1 MPFGQTFVSNDLL
14 IVAMLA
20 LLEGLLS
27 ADNALVLALI
37 VRHLSEKEQQK
48 ALSLGLMMAFVLR
61 GIGILLARYLIHLW
75 WLCGLGALYLIFL
88 AVKHFLSKAHE
99 DEDDEAALAAG
110 KKRLSFSRT
119 VALVGFTD
127 VVFAIDS
134 ILVAVAMVNK
144 PEKLWMVYAGGL
156 LGVIA
161 LRLGASAFLKLL
173 RRYPAL
179 DHTAYLLVAWAGVK
193 LLFDAAH
200 IYGESAFLHGQ
211 NPFHELPSSIFWTG
225 FTVILVGGSWWAIRS
240 GTTVPTPGEELTED
254 TLEKMEKIID
264 ESGVSKK

>member
-1 MPFGQTFVSNDLL
+1 MLSGQTFVSNDIL

-27 ADNALVLALI
+27 ADNALVLALL
-37 VRHLSEKEQQK
+37 VRHLSDKEQQK
-48 ALSLGLMMAFVLR
+48 ALSLGLMMAFALR
-61 GIGILLARYLIHLW
+61 GAGILLARFLIGLW
-75 WLCGLGALYLIFL
+75 WLCGIGALYLIFL
-88 AVKHFLSKAHE
+88 AVKHFLSKAQN
-99 DEDDEAALAAG
+99 DEDDEAAIAAG
-110 KKRLSFSRT
+110 KKRLSFGRT

-127 VVFAIDS
+127 VVFAVDS

-144 PEKLWMVYAGGL
+144 PDKLWMIYAGGL

-193 LLFDAAH
+193 LVFASAH
-200 IYGESAFLHGQ
+200 LYGEGAYPAGK
-211 NPFHELPSSIFWTG
+211 NPFHELPSGVFWAG
-225 FTVILVGGSWWAIRS
+225 FAIILVGGSWWAVRHQAPPTLGETEGELAANES
-240 GTTVPTPGEELTED
+240 EVTT
-254 TLEKMEKIID
+254 K
-264 ESGVSKK
+264 